1 MGELEKTGSSW
12 TRNFYPREG
21 DATGF
26 DRVIFFSDAVFAIA
40 LTLMAVD
47 IGIPEIEDGSS
58 TSELFKA
65 ILDKSPQLG
74 AFLVGFIWVAI
85 YWRANHRFTGTLR
98 GMNGRYILVILIYL
112 GFVAFLPIPAGILG
126 EYGGNAVAVSFFAI
140 FAASVSALEVV
151 LLFIADRDG
160 LFREPLSRAFF
171 RHNVA
176 GSLSPVLAFLL
187 SIPVAFF
194 VGPVFAIIF
203 WPVASV
209 LMGTLVGRLMAASP
223 PTTGS

>member
-1 MGELEKTGSSW
+1 MGEPEKTKSSW

-40 LTLMAVD
+40 LTLMAVE

-58 TSELFKA
+58 TSELFDA
-65 ILDKSPQLG
+65 ILHKSPQLA
-74 AFLVGFIWVAI
+74 AFVVGFVWVAI

-98 GMNGRYILVILIYL
+98 GMNGRYIIAVLVYL
-112 GFVAFLPIPAGILG
+112 GFVAFLPFPSGLLG

-140 FAASVSALEVV
+140 FAAIVSALEVV

-160 LFREPLSRAFF
+160 LFRESPSRAFF
-171 RHNVA
+171 RQNVA
-176 GSLSPVLAFLL
+176 GSSSPVLIFLL
-187 SIPVAFF
+187 SIPIAFF

-203 WPVASV
+203 WPVAAV
-209 LMGTLVGRLMAASP
+209 LTGITVGRLMPASP
-223 PTTGS
+223 PASEP